1 VIDAVAAAQHTRP
14 VAEVLPFPRR
24 ANGGLPPLAS

>member
-1 VIDAVAAAQHTRP
+1 VIDAVAAAQHARP